1 MKFIR
6 GTLYALLGLT
16 ALIQVIEGIASI
28 ADPAGMMTGLN
39 LAMAPGVEVPVTF
52 LGIAMPIRGA
62 LTGIALRWTMQ
73 GKPEGLFLAR
83 FTALTI
89 LLSAAVVYLRLH
101 RPEFALGDLVQ
112 GSLLLVP
119 AVLVKNGGRAQSE
132 TGVPED
138 SVYSG

>member
-1 MKFIR
+1 VKFISW
-6 GTLYALLGLT
+6 TLYALLGLT
-16 ALIQVIEGIASI
+16 ALIQVVEGVASI
-28 ADPAGMMTGLN
+28 ANPAGMMAGLN

-52 LGIAMPIRGA
+52 LGLAMLIRGA
-62 LTGIALRWTMQ
+62 LTAIALRWTML

-89 LLSAAVVYLRLH
+89 LLSAPVVYLRLH

-119 AVLVKNGGRAQSE
+119 ALLVKNRSGTQS
-132 TGVPED
+132 
-138 SVYSG
+138 